1 MSEQPHSVAI
11 GAFVAGALL
20 IALTTFG
27 FLIGSGFG
35 GKEKVIMAFDGSV
48 TGLNVGAPV
57 ALRGVQVGQVT
68 KIEAVLD
75 SANLELVMLVEAE
88 FDPDAIRI
96 RGTVN
101 DDLTEELLARGLR
114 AQLNTQSLLTGL
126 LYIQLDF
133 HPDSE
138 LKLADIDSPYFQFPT
153 IPTDLERITKTLQDI
168 DVAALAEQL
177 TEMVDNVNALVSN
190 DDFQTLPESTRS
202 ALQSFTT
209 LSDQLQTQLTSSGP
223 KLDKLLTDAALTLDS
238 ANQQLPA
245 ISRLVQKNL
254 EILDEAIGAFEDTL
268 RGVES
273 LVSYDSPTLYELN
286 KALQEL
292 TRAGRSLQSLAN
304 TLEDNPEALLRGR
317 RGDDP

>member
-1 MSEQPHSVAI
+1 MSEKPHTVAI
-11 GAFVAGALL
+11 GAFIAGALL
-20 IALTTFG
+20 IALTTFL

-35 GKEKVIMAFDGSV
+35 GKQKVVMAFDGSV

-68 KIEAVLD
+68 NIEAVLD
-75 SANLELVMLVEAE
+75 SANLELIMVVEAE
-88 FDPDAIRI
+88 FDPDAVRMQ
-96 RGTVN
+96 GTVS

-133 HPDSE
+133 HPNSE

-153 IPTDLERITKTLQDI
+153 IPTDLERIAKTLQDI

-177 TEMVDNVNALVSN
+177 TKMVDSINALVSSS
-190 DDFQTLPESTRS
+190 DFQTLPESTRG

-209 LSDQLQTQLTSSGP
+209 LSDQLQTQLTSTGP
-223 KLDKLLTDAALTLDS
+223 KLDKLLADAALTFDS

-245 ISRLVQKNL
+245 ISQLVQKNL

-268 RGVES
+268 RGVEG
-273 LVSYDSPTLYELN
+273 LVSHDSPTLYQLN

-292 TRAGRSLQSLAN
+292 SQAGRSLKSLAS
-304 TLEDNPEALLRGR
+304 TLEDNPEALLRGK
-317 RGDDP
+317 RGDEP